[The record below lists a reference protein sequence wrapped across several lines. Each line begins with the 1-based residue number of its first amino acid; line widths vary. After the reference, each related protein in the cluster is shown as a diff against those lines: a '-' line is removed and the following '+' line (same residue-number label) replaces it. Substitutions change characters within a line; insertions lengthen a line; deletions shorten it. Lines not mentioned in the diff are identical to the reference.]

1 MGGMLKTTLPS
12 KFLFVA
18 FGVSIA
24 LAGVRVYAGPS
35 QSSGDID
42 KLNRNLDRIATSLER
57 LQRDGMDMEVKQAFG
72 TKFKVEIDK

>member
-1 MGGMLKTTLPS
+1 MLKTNFPS

-18 FGVSIA
+18 VGIFVA

-35 QSSGDID
+35 QTSGEID
-42 KLNRNLDRIATSLER
+42 KLNRNLDRIASSLER